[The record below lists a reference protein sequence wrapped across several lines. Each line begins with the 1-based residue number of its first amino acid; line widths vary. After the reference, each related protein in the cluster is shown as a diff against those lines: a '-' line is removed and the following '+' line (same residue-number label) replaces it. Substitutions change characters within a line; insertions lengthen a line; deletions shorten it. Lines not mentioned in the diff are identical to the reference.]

1 MPAGERRTARLLLRR
16 WREEDLAPFARLN
29 ADPEVVEHF
38 PAPLGRADSDALA
51 ARADAGIAER
61 GWGLWAV
68 EVVDP
73 AGSAAGRRG
82 FAGFAGLSVPR
93 FEARFTPCVEV
104 GWRLARWAWGHGYAT
119 EAGEEALR
127 VAFEEAGLAEVVS
140 FTAVTNAR
148 SQAVMVRLGMAADG
162 RFEHPAL
169 PAGHR
174 LRPHVLHRLTRER
187 WREQRSGGASGR
199 AAPA

>member
-1 MPAGERRTARLLLRR
+1 MPEPPVGDHRTARLLLRR

-29 ADPEVVEHF
+29 ADPEVMEHF

-73 AGSAAGRRG
+73 AADRWG

-93 FEARFTPCVEV
+93 FEACFTPCVEV

-119 EAGEEALR
+119 EAGREALR
-127 VAFEEAGLAEVVS
+127 VAFEEAALDDVVS
-140 FTAVTNAR
+140 FTAAPNTR
-148 SQAVMVRLGMAADG
+148 SRAVMRRLGMVADG
-162 RFEHPAL
+162 EFEHPAL
-169 PAGHR
+169 PVGHP
-174 LRPHVLHRLTRER
+174 LRRHVLHRLTRER
-187 WREQRSGGASGR
+187 WRGQCSSGRSGPD
-199 AAPA
+199 APT